1 MKSDK
6 LRFSVLTL
14 SLVVLCACQHT
25 TESTSAVQQ
34 RLIVTRSAGPKTFN
48 RLFSA
53 DDQTHT
59 ITGCL
64 HGALVRINRQTQQP
78 EPELAT
84 SWQSSP
90 DGRTLTFRLRRDV
103 KFSDGHPF
111 TAADVLFTF
120 QVINDPKITAPV
132 SSSFSFNG
140 QRTMVEKVDDETV
153 RFTFPAP
160 VAAAERLFDGVPM
173 LPQHALEAA
182 YREGRIEQAM
192 SLAAAP
198 EQVIGLGPFRLK
210 SYQAGQQVVLAR
222 NEHYWKKDANGR
234 KLPLADELIFEIVPD
249 RAAQMLKFQNGESDL
264 FSPVNAEDL
273 ATLRPLE
280 QQGKVRVHDLG
291 PGLIREV
298 FWFNQNDAKNA
309 GTGKPLVDP
318 VKLGWFRQTRFRQ
331 AVSHAIDRDAIVRL
345 AFAGQAESQWGFL
358 SAGDKLWFEQARTWP
373 HDLDRAR
380 RLLTEAGF
388 KWGSED
394 GALTDAQGHPVE
406 FTLLTN
412 SGNALR
418 QKMSA
423 LIQEDLAKLGI
434 KVNLAAIDAKSLLGR
449 INESFDY
456 EACLLA
462 VVSGDA
468 DPNAHTGILLSSG
481 PQHWW
486 HPGQSR
492 PATAWEARIDELMQQ
507 QKSALSQPERKK
519 IFAEVQQIMAEEQPF
534 IFLATRHLI
543 VAARADI
550 AGFKPALLPDFVL
563 WNSEELARSKAV
575 R

>member
-6 LRFSVLTL
+6 LRFSVFLL
-14 SLVVLCACQHT
+14 SILVLSACQHT
-25 TESTSAVQQ
+25 TPSTNAELQ
-34 RLIVTRSAGPKTFN
+34 RLVVTRSAGPKTFN

-64 HGALVRINRQTQQP
+64 HGALVRINRQTQQT

-84 SWQSSP
+84 SWQASP
-90 DGRTLTFRLRRDV
+90 DGRTLTFRLRRDAQ
-103 KFSDGHPF
+103 FSDGQPF
-111 TAADVLFTF
+111 MAADVLFTF

-132 SSSFSFNG
+132 SASFSFNG

-160 VAAAERLFDGVPM
+160 LAAAERLFDGVSM
-173 LPQHALEAA
+173 LSQHALEAA

-198 EQVIGLGPFRLK
+198 EQVIGLGPFKLK
-210 SYQAGQQVVLAR
+210 SYQAGQRVVLAR
-222 NEHYWKKDANGR
+222 NEHYWKKDASGR
-234 KLPLADELIFEIVPD
+234 RLPLADELIFEIVPD
-249 RAAQMLKFQNGESDL
+249 RAAQLLKFQNGESDL

-273 ATLRPLE
+273 ATLKPLE
-280 QQGKVRVHDLG
+280 QQGRISIHDLG

-298 FWFNQNDAKNA
+298 FWFNQNDARNPK
-309 GTGKPLVDP
+309 TGQSLVDP
-318 VKLGWFRQTRFRQ
+318 VKLAWFRQTKFRQ
-331 AVSHAIDRDAIVRL
+331 AVSHAIDREAIVRL
-345 AFAGQAESQWGFL
+345 VFAGQAEPQWGFL
-358 SAGDKLWFEQARTWP
+358 SAGDKLWFAPTRTWP

-380 RLLTEAGF
+380 KLLAEAGF
-388 KWGSED
+388 KWGGED
-394 GALTDAQGHPVE
+394 GALTDAQGHPVA

-412 SGNALR
+412 SGNVLR

-434 KVNLAAIDAKSLLGR
+434 RVSLAALDAKSLLSR

-468 DPNAHTGILLSSG
+468 DPNAHTGMLVSSG
-481 PQHWW
+481 PNHWW
-486 HPGQSR
+486 HPGQR
-492 PATAWEARIDELMQQ
+492 KPATTWEARIDELMQRQ
-507 QKSALSQPERKK
+507 QSALSQPERQK

-543 VAARADI
+543 VAARTDI
-550 AGFKPALLPDFVL
+550 ANLKPALLPDFVL
-563 WNSEELARSKAV
+563 WNSEELV
-575 R
+575 RRQGLR

>member
-6 LRFSVLTL
+6 LRFSVFLL
-14 SLVVLCACQHT
+14 SILVLSACQHT
-25 TESTSAVQQ
+25 TPSTSAELQ
-34 RLIVTRSAGPKTFN
+34 RLIVTKSAGPKTFN

-64 HGALVRINRQTQQP
+64 HGALVRINRQTQQT

-84 SWQSSP
+84 SWQASP
-90 DGRTLTFRLRRDV
+90 DGRTLTFRLRRDAQ
-103 KFSDGHPF
+103 FSDGQPF
-111 TAADVLFTF
+111 MAADVLFTF

-160 VAAAERLFDGVPM
+160 LAAAERLFDGVSM
-173 LPQHALEAA
+173 LSQHALEAA

-198 EQVIGLGPFRLK
+198 EQVIGLGPFKLK
-210 SYQAGQQVVLAR
+210 SYQAGQRVVLAR
-222 NEHYWKKDANGR
+222 NEHYWKKDASGSR
-234 KLPLADELIFEIVPD
+234 LPLADELIFEIVPD
-249 RAAQMLKFQNGESDL
+249 RAAQLLKFQNGESDL

-273 ATLRPLE
+273 ATLKPLE
-280 QQGKVRVHDLG
+280 QQGRISIHDLG

-298 FWFNQNDAKNA
+298 FWFNQNDARDLQ
-309 GTGKPLVDP
+309 TGQPLVDP
-318 VKLGWFRQTRFRQ
+318 VKLAWFRQTKFRQ
-331 AVSHAIDRDAIVRL
+331 AVSHAIDREAIVRL
-345 AFAGQAESQWGFL
+345 VFAGQAEPQWGFL
-358 SAGDKLWFEQARTWP
+358 SAGDKLWFAPTRTWP

-380 RLLTEAGF
+380 KLLAEAGF
-388 KWGSED
+388 KWGGED
-394 GALTDAQGHPVE
+394 GALTDAQGHPVA

-412 SGNALR
+412 SGNVLR

-434 KVNLAAIDAKSLLGR
+434 RVSLAAMDAKSLLSR
-449 INESFDY
+449 INERFAY

-462 VVSGDA
+462 VVSGDT
-468 DPNAHTGILLSSG
+468 DPNAHTGMLVSSG
-481 PQHWW
+481 PNHWW
-486 HPGQSR
+486 HPGQR
-492 PATAWEARIDELMQQ
+492 KPATTWEARIDELMQRQ
-507 QKSALSQPERKK
+507 QSALSQPERQK

-543 VAARADI
+543 VAARTDI
-550 AGFKPALLPDFVL
+550 ANLKPALLPDFVL
-563 WNSEELARSKAV
+563 WNSEELV
-575 R
+575 RRQGLR